1 MKKLIC
7 GFLAVMMLVGL
18 LAAGAVSASAASTLT
33 TSEKAIK
40 LLKEFEGFAKYA
52 YRDNGQYSIGYGTS
66 CDPADYPNGV
76 TEEQA
81 DILLR
86 DRLPSMEA
94 AVNKFA
100 DRYNLKFSQHQFDAL
115 MLFTYNCGSGWTTT
129 DSDFRTSVINGDTGN
144 DFVYFMTRWC
154 TASGEVSL
162 GLVDRRMAEADLY
175 LYGYYNLRAPS
186 NYGYVLFDANKGTC
200 ESRIQGYDASQ
211 PVKIRTVPVY
221 TGYRFLGW
229 YTAKEGGKW
238 ITDLD
243 STTMD
248 ITVYAHWQKDEGNVD
263 ANGAVKGTAASYQ
276 RKAGGALKVYETPSE
291 SGKEVKTLDKGAVL
305 NITADYVDSKG
316 VKWGKLD
323 QGGWVILKDTYVD
336 TKAAAKPQRPAAED
350 EDGVAVMVT
359 GNDVNIRSG
368 AGTNHAKVG
377 TASYGQ
383 VITITETKIVGDLKW
398 GKFSKGWICLM
409 YTNYDAVM
417 EDMNRPETDHVA
429 SGTVKNCGGLRIRTG
444 PGVTYPIVGTLVEG
458 AVVRIL
464 EIKNMGSA
472 DWGRVSGGWICLD
485 YVDLKKGDSQQ
496 TPPQTDKDE
505 SVKEETDKP
514 DNGNNAGQ
522 VTGTVISSSALNI
535 RSGAG
540 TNYGVVGSYPRGS
553 KVTILEQKTVGNMVW
568 GRTSKGWISL
578 NYVRLDAANSGSTG
592 GNSGNNNDNSGSNDT
607 SASMTGTVICSG
619 YLNVRETPG
628 MGGKV
633 VGSLAKGM
641 VIKIH
646 ETKVV
651 GTTTWGRID
660 EGWISLSYVKL
671 DNGNAGSN
679 DQQKP
684 EQEDDKNTNTDKDP
698 GSSEGQNGEAIG
710 TGKVVGANSLRIRSG
725 AGTNYSVVG
734 SLTMGQSVKIY
745 EVKTVSGVVWGR
757 IEKGWISM
765 NYVKLDPGSNVVIMR
780 GTVNA
785 SSLMIRSAAGPQNAI
800 VGSYAKGAKVEIYE
814 TATVAGQ
821 TWGRTDKG
829 WICLTYVV

>member
-1 MKKLIC
+1 MKRIIC
-7 GFLAVMMLVGL
+7 GFLTVMMLVSL
-18 LAAGAVSASAASTLT
+18 LAAGAVNASAASDLT
-33 TSEKAIK
+33 TSEKAIR
-40 LLKEFEGFAKYA
+40 LLKQMEGFAKYA

-66 CDPADYPNGV
+66 CNPSDYPNGV

-81 DILLR
+81 DALLR
-86 DRLPSMEA
+86 ERLPSMEA

-100 DRYNLKFSQHQFDAL
+100 DRYNLKFNQQQFDAL
-115 MLFTYNCGSGWTTT
+115 MLFTYNCGAGWTST

-144 DFVYFMTRWC
+144 DFIYYMTRWC

-162 GLVDRRMAEADLY
+162 GLVDRRLAEADLY
-175 LYGYYNLRAPS
+175 LYGYYNLRAPE
-186 NYGYVLFDANKGTC
+186 NYGYALFDANNGTC

-211 PVKIRTVPVY
+211 PVKVRTVPVY

-229 YTAKEGGKW
+229 YSAKEGGKW

-243 STTMD
+243 ANTMD
-248 ITVYAHWQKDEGNVD
+248 ITLYAHWQKDEGNVD
-263 ANGAVKGTAASYQ
+263 ANGAVKGTAANYQ
-276 RKAGGALKVYETPSE
+276 RKAGGALTVYETPSE
-291 SGKEVKTLDKGAVL
+291 SGKEVKKLDKGALITV
-305 NITADYVDSKG
+305 TADYVDGKG
-316 VKWGKLD
+316 IKWGKLSE
-323 QGGWVILKDTYVD
+323 GGWVILKDTYVD
-336 TKAAAKPQRPAAED
+336 TVAASKPQRPAAED
-350 EDGVAVMVT
+350 EDGIDVMVT

-368 AGTNHAKVG
+368 AGTKNAKVG

-383 VITITETKIVGDLKW
+383 VITITETKIVDNLKW

-409 YTNYDAVM
+409 YTNYDAVL
-417 EDMNRPETDHVA
+417 EDKNSPETDYIA

-444 PGVTYPIVGTLVEG
+444 PGTSYSVVGTLVEG

-464 EIKNMGSA
+464 EIKDMGSA
-472 DWGRVSGGWICLD
+472 DWGRISGGWICLD
-485 YVDLKKGDSQQ
+485 YVTLKDSSGNTQQ
-496 TPPQTDKDE
+496 TPPQTDK
-505 SVKEETDKP
+505 EETQKP
-514 DNGNNAGQ
+514 EEDNTGTPDASGI
-522 VTGTVISSSALNI
+522 TGTVISNSALNI
-535 RSGAG
+535 RKGAG
-540 TNYGVVGSYPRGS
+540 TNYAVVGSYHRGT
-553 KVTILEQKTVGNMVW
+553 KVTILEQKTVGNVVW
-568 GRTSKGWISL
+568 GRTDKGWISL
-578 NYVRLDAANSGSTG
+578 NYVRLDSANSGSSNN
-592 GNSGNNNDNSGSNDT
+592 GNTNNNNSGSNA

-619 YLNVRETPG
+619 YLNVRDNPG

-633 VGSLAKGM
+633 VGSLARGM

-671 DNGNAGSN
+671 DTGNPENN

-684 EQEDDKNTNTDKDP
+684 DQDNDQNAGNNA
-698 GSSEGQNGEAIG
+698 GNGNSQNGEVIG

-725 AGTNYSVVG
+725 AGTNHSVVG

-757 IEKGWISM
+757 IENGWISM
-765 NYVKLDPGSNVVIMR
+765 NYVKLDPGSNVVIMV
-780 GTVNA
+780 GTVSA
-785 SSLMIRSAAGPQNAI
+785 SSLMIRSAAGSQNAI
-800 VGSYAKGAKVEIYE
+800 VGSYSRGAKVEIYE

>member
-1 MKKLIC
+1 MKRLLC
-7 GFLAVMMLVGL
+7 GFLTVLMLVSML
-18 LAAGAVSASAASTLT
+18 TVGAVSVHAASSMT

-52 YRDNGQYSIGYGTS
+52 YRDNGQYSIGYGCS
-66 CDPADYPNGV
+66 CNPADYPNGI

-86 DRLPSMEA
+86 DRLPGMEA
-94 AVNKFA
+94 SVNKFA
-100 DRYNLKFSQHQFDAL
+100 DRYGLKLTQQQFDAL
-115 MLFTYNCGSGWTTT
+115 MLFTYNCGAGWTST

-186 NYGYVLFDANKGTC
+186 NYGYVLFDANEGTC
-200 ESRIQGYDASQ
+200 ESRIQGYDASE
-211 PVKIRTVPVY
+211 PVKVRVTPVY

-248 ITVYAHWQKDEGNVD
+248 ITLYAHWQKDEGNVD
-263 ANGAVKGTAASYQ
+263 ANGEVLGTSAKYQ
-276 RKAGGALKVYETPSE
+276 RKAGNALTVYEAPSTD
-291 SGKEVKTLDKGAVL
+291 SDTVKTINKGTAIT
-305 NITADYVDSKG
+305 ITADYVDAKG

-323 QGGWVILKDTYVD
+323 QGGWVVLKDTTVD
-336 TKAAAKPQRPAAED
+336 TVAAAKPQRPAAED
-350 EDGVAVMVT
+350 EDGVSVMVT

-368 AGTNHAKVG
+368 AGTNHAVVG
-377 TASYGQ
+377 TANYGQ
-383 VITITETKIVGDLKW
+383 TITITQTKMAGNLKW

-409 YTNYDAVM
+409 YTNYDAVL
-417 EDMNRPETDHVA
+417 EDKNSSDADSIA
-429 SGTVKNCGGLRIRTG
+429 SGTVMNCGGLRIRTG
-444 PGVTYPIVGTLVEG
+444 PATSYPVVGTLVEG

-464 EIKNMGSA
+464 EIKDMGSA
-472 DWGRVSGGWICLD
+472 DWGRISSGWICLD
-485 YVDLKKGDSQQ
+485 YVTLRNSGDNTQQ
-496 TPPQTDKDE
+496 NPPQSD
-505 SVKEETDKP
+505 KEESGKP
-514 DNGNNAGQ
+514 EEDNTNPPSTANQ
-522 VTGTVISSSALNI
+522 ITGTVISNSALNI

-540 TNYGVVGSYPRGS
+540 TNYGVVGSYARGT
-553 KVTILEQKTVGNMVW
+553 KVTILEQKNVGNTPW
-568 GRTSKGWISL
+568 GRTNKGWISL
-578 NYVRLDAANSGSTG
+578 NYVRLDSTG
-592 GNSGNNNDNSGSNDT
+592 SGSNT
-607 SASMTGTVICSG
+607 NNNTNSSASMIGTVVCSG
-619 YLNVRETPG
+619 YLNVRDNAG
-628 MGGKV
+628 MSGKV
-633 VGSLAKGM
+633 VGSLAKGT

-651 GTTTWGRID
+651 GSTTWGRID
-660 EGWISLSYVKL
+660 EGWISMSYVKL
-671 DNGNAGSN
+671 DSGNAQN
-679 DQQKP
+679 NNQQKP
-684 EQEDDKNTNTDKDP
+684 EQDTNTGTNS
-698 GSSEGQNGEAIG
+698 GSSNSQNGKVMA

-734 SLTMGQSVKIY
+734 GLTMGQSVKIY

-757 IEKGWISM
+757 IENGWISM
-765 NYVKLDPGSNVVIMR
+765 NYVQLDPGSNVVMMV

-785 SSLMIRSAAGPQNAI
+785 SSLMIRSAAGSQNAI
-800 VGSYAKGAKVEIYE
+800 VGSYSRGAKVEIYE
-814 TATVAGQ
+814 TVTVAGQ

-829 WICLTYVV
+829 WICLAYVV

>member
-1 MKKLIC
+1 MKKFIC
-7 GFLAVMMLVGL
+7 GFLAVVMLVGL
-18 LAAGAVSASAASTLT
+18 LSAGTVHSSAASTLT

-40 LLKEFEGFAKYA
+40 LLKEFEGFSKYA

-66 CDPADYPNGV
+66 CDPADHPNGV

-115 MLFTYNCGSGWTTT
+115 MLFTYNCGAGWTTA

-186 NYGYVLFDANKGTC
+186 NYGYALFDGNGGTC
-200 ESRIQGYDASQ
+200 ESRIQGYDASE
-211 PVKIRTVPVY
+211 PVKVRTVPVY

-248 ITVYAHWQKDEGNVD
+248 ITLYAHWQKDEGNVD
-263 ANGAVKGTAASYQ
+263 ANGAVQGTAASYQ
-276 RKAGGALKVYETPSE
+276 RKAGGTLKVYEAPSE
-291 SGKEVKTLDKGAVL
+291 SSQEVKTLDKGTVI
-305 NITADYVDSKG
+305 NVTADYVDGKG
-316 VKWGKLD
+316 IKWGKLD

-350 EDGVAVMVT
+350 EEGVDVMVT

-377 TASYGQ
+377 TAGYGQ

-398 GKFSKGWICLM
+398 GKFNKGWICLM

-417 EDMNRPETDHVA
+417 EDMNRPETDYVA

-444 PGVTYPIVGTLVEG
+444 PGVTYPVVGTLVEG
-458 AVVRIL
+458 AVVRVL
-464 EIKNMGSA
+464 EIKSMGSS
-472 DWGRVSGGWICLD
+472 DWGRISGGWICLD
-485 YVDLKKGDSQQ
+485 YVDLKDSSSQQ

-505 SVKEETDKP
+505 SGKEETNKP
-514 DNGNNAGQ
+514 DSGNTAGQ

-553 KVTILEQKTVGNMVW
+553 QVTILEQKNVGSMVW
-568 GRTSKGWISL
+568 GRTNKGWISL
-578 NYVRLDAANSGSTG
+578 NYVRLDTSNSGSTG
-592 GNSGNNNDNSGSNDT
+592 GNSGNNNNNGGSNDT
-607 SASMTGTVICSG
+607 TTSMIGTVVCSG
-619 YLNVRETPG
+619 YLNVRQTPG
-628 MGGKV
+628 MNGKL
-633 VGSLAKGM
+633 VGSLAKGT

-671 DNGNAGSN
+671 DNGNVEN
-679 DQQKP
+679 NEQQKP
-684 EQEDDKNTNTDKDP
+684 EQDNDQTPNT
-698 GSSEGQNGEAIG
+698 GSGESQKGEVIG

-757 IEKGWISM
+757 IDNGWVSM
-765 NYVKLDPGSNVVIMR
+765 NYIKLDAGSNVVVMV

-785 SSLMIRSAAGPQNAI
+785 SSLMIRSAAGAQNAI
-800 VGSYAKGAKVEIYE
+800 VGSYARGAKVEIYE